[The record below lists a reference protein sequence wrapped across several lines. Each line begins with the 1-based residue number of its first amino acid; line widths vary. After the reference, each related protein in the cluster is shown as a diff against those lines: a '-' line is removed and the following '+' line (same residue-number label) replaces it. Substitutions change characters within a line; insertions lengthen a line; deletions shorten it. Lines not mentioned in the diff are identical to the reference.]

1 MDTEVSSVG
10 KGMKNF
16 FVITNVNKDSKL
28 EVTERIKSYLE
39 LKGAKCLVFSD
50 DLSLCDMQCKT
61 SIPKET
67 ECILVLGGDG
77 TMLQAARENL
87 NSDIPMIGINMGTK
101 GYLTEIEV
109 GNLNDAL
116 DCLLNDEYHIESRMM
131 LNGVIYKS
139 RQEMPAM
146 CALNEIAITRKGSLA
161 VIHYNVYVNGKLL
174 KVYSGDG
181 IMVST
186 PTGSTGYNLSAGGP
200 IASPQSELMLLTPI
214 CPHTFN
220 TRTVILSPLDVVEIE
235 IAHGRDGKPQE
246 VEVNFD
252 GNYKEI
258 LFSNDKVVIRKA
270 QATTKIVKL
279 SEESFLEVLHSKMR
293 D

>member
-1 MDTEVSSVG
+1 MG
-10 KGMKNF
+10 KGMKKF
-16 FVITNVNKDSKL
+16 FVITNLNKDKNL
-28 EVTERIKSYLE
+28 EVTKKIQSYLE
-39 LKGAKCLVFSD
+39 SKGAMCQFFSD
-50 DLSLCDMQCKT
+50 DLSLEDTKCKVE
-61 SIPKET
+61 IPSDI
-67 ECILVLGGDG
+67 ECVMVLGGDG
-77 TMLQAARENL
+77 TMLQAARENQ

-109 GNLNDAL
+109 GSLENAL
-116 DCLLNDEYHIESRMM
+116 DSLILDEYHIESRMM
-131 LNGVIYKS
+131 LDGVVCKAGTNM
-139 RQEMPAM
+139 QPM

-200 IASPQSELMLLTPI
+200 IASPQSELMLITPI

-220 TRTVILSPLDVVEIE
+220 TRTVILSPNDVVEIE
-235 IAHGRDGKPQE
+235 IADGRDGKAQE

-252 GNYKEI
+252 GNYKEN
-258 LFSNDKVVIRKA
+258 LYSGDKVLIKKA
-270 QATTKIVKL
+270 MATTKIIKI

>member
-1 MDTEVSSVG
+1 
-10 KGMKNF
+10 MKNF
-16 FVITNVNKDSKL
+16 FVITNVNKDVGLK
-28 EVTERIKSYLE
+28 VTQSIQSYLE
-39 LKGAKCLVFSD
+39 LKGAKCQIFSD
-50 DLSLCDMQCKT
+50 NLWVCEDENRL
-61 SIPKET
+61 SIPKDT

-77 TMLQAARENL
+77 TMLQAARKNL
-87 NSDIPMIGINMGTK
+87 NTDIPMIGINMGTK

-109 GNLNDAL
+109 SGLYEAL
-116 DCLLNDEYHIESRMM
+116 DCLLNNQYHVESRMM
-131 LNGVIYKS
+131 LSGVVYKAG
-139 RQEMPAM
+139 QETQPM
-146 CALNEIAITRKGSLA
+146 CALNEISITRKGSLA
-161 VIHYNVYVNGKLL
+161 VIHYNVFVNGKLL
-174 KVYSGDG
+174 KVYNGDG

-200 IASPQSELMLLTPI
+200 IATPQAELMLLTPI

-220 TRTVILSPLDVVEIE
+220 TRTVILSPYDVVEIE
-235 IAHGRDGKPQE
+235 IAHGRDGQVQE

-258 LFSNDKVVIRKA
+258 LYSNDRVVIKKSD
-270 QATTKIVKL
+270 ATTKIVKL

>member
-1 MDTEVSSVG
+1 
-10 KGMKNF
+10 MKNF
-16 FVITNVNKDSKL
+16 FVITNVNKDTKM
-28 EVTERIKSYLE
+28 EVTGQIKSYLE
-39 LKGAKCLVFSD
+39 LKGAKCKIFSE
-50 DLSLCDMQCKT
+50 DLSLENTQCT
-61 SIPKET
+61 TAIPKDT
-67 ECILVLGGDG
+67 ECVLVLGGDG

-87 NSDIPMIGINMGTK
+87 HSDIPMIGINMGTK

-109 GNLNDAL
+109 GSLQDAL
-116 DCLLNDEYHIESRMM
+116 DALLKDEYHIESRMM
-131 LNGVIYKS
+131 LNGVVYKAGE
-139 RQEMPAM
+139 EMPAM

-200 IASPQSELMLLTPI
+200 IASPQAELMLLTPI

-220 TRTVILSPLDVVEIE
+220 TRTVILSPCDVVEIE
-235 IAHGRDGKPQE
+235 IAHGRDGKTQE

-252 GNYKEI
+252 GNYKEN
-258 LFSNDKVVIRKA
+258 LYSNDRVIIKKA
-270 QATTKIVKL
+270 IETTKIVKL

>member
-1 MDTEVSSVG
+1 MYKTG
-10 KGMKNF
+10 KDMKKF
-16 FVITNVNKDSKL
+16 FVITNLNKDKNL
-28 EVTERIKSYLE
+28 EVTKKIQTYLE
-39 LKGAKCLVFSD
+39 SKGAMCQFCSD
-50 DLSLCDMQCKT
+50 DLSLEDAKCKVK
-61 SIPKET
+61 IPSDI
-67 ECILVLGGDG
+67 ECVMVLGGDG
-77 TMLQAARENL
+77 TMLQAARENQ

-109 GNLNDAL
+109 GSLENAL
-116 DCLLNDEYHIESRMM
+116 DSLILDEYHIESRMM
-131 LNGVIYKS
+131 LDGVVCKAGTNM
-139 RQEMPAM
+139 QPM

-200 IASPQSELMLLTPI
+200 IASPQSELMLITPI

-220 TRTVILSPLDVVEIE
+220 TRTVILSPNDVVEIE
-235 IAHGRDGKPQE
+235 IADGRDGKAQE

-252 GNYKEI
+252 GNYKEN
-258 LFSNDKVVIRKA
+258 LYSGDKVLIKKA
-270 QATTKIVKL
+270 MATTKIIKI

>member
-1 MDTEVSSVG
+1 
-10 KGMKNF
+10 MKNF
-16 FVITNVNKDSKL
+16 FVITNVNKDTKL
-28 EVTERIKSYLE
+28 EVTGRIKSYLE
-39 LKGAKCLVFSD
+39 LKGAGCQVFSD
-50 DLSLCDMQCKT
+50 DLSLENTKCE
-61 SIPKET
+61 SNIPKET

-77 TMLQAARENL
+77 TMLQASRENL

-109 GNLNDAL
+109 AGLTDAL
-116 DCLLNDEYHIESRMM
+116 DCLLKDEYHIESRMM
-131 LNGVIYKS
+131 LSGVIHKS
-139 RQEMPAM
+139 GQEMPAM
-146 CALNEIAITRKGSLA
+146 CALNEISITRKGSLA

-220 TRTVILSPLDVVEIE
+220 TRTVILSPQDVVEIE
-235 IAHGRDGKPQE
+235 IAHGRDGKVQE

-252 GNYKEI
+252 GNYKEF
-258 LFSNDKVVIRKA
+258 LFSNDRVVINKA
-270 QATTKIVKL
+270 MATTKIVKL

>member
-1 MDTEVSSVG
+1 
-10 KGMKNF
+10 MKNF
-16 FVITNVNKDSKL
+16 FVITNVNKDVGLK
-28 EVTERIKSYLE
+28 VTQSIQSYLE
-39 LKGAKCLVFSD
+39 LKGAKCQIFSD
-50 DLSLCDMQCKT
+50 NLWVCEDENRLF
-61 SIPKET
+61 IPKNT

-77 TMLQAARENL
+77 TMLQAARKNL
-87 NSDIPMIGINMGTK
+87 NTDIPMIGINMGTK

-109 GNLNDAL
+109 SGLYEAL
-116 DCLLNDEYHIESRMM
+116 DCLLNNQYHVESRMM
-131 LNGVIYKS
+131 LSGVIYKAG
-139 RQEMPAM
+139 QETQPM
-146 CALNEIAITRKGSLA
+146 CALNEISITRKGSLA
-161 VIHYNVYVNGKLL
+161 VIHYNVFVNGKLL
-174 KVYSGDG
+174 KVYNGDG

-200 IASPQSELMLLTPI
+200 IATPQAELMLLTPI

-220 TRTVILSPLDVVEIE
+220 TRTVILSPYDVVEIE
-235 IAHGRDGKPQE
+235 IAHGRDGQVQE

-258 LFSNDKVVIRKA
+258 LYSNDRVVIKKSD
-270 QATTKIVKL
+270 ATTKIVKL

>member
-1 MDTEVSSVG
+1 MG
-10 KGMKNF
+10 KGMKKF
-16 FVITNVNKDSKL
+16 FVITNLNKDKNL
-28 EVTERIKSYLE
+28 EVTKKIQAYLE
-39 LKGAKCLVFSD
+39 SKGAMCQFFSD
-50 DLSLCDMQCKT
+50 DLSLEDTKCKVE
-61 SIPKET
+61 IPSDI
-67 ECILVLGGDG
+67 ECVMVLGGDG
-77 TMLQAARENL
+77 TMLQAARENQ

-109 GNLNDAL
+109 GSLENAL
-116 DCLLNDEYHIESRMM
+116 DSLILDEYHIESRMM
-131 LNGVIYKS
+131 LDGVVCKAGNTM
-139 RQEMPAM
+139 QPM

-200 IASPQSELMLLTPI
+200 IASPQSELMLITPI

-220 TRTVILSPLDVVEIE
+220 TRTVILSPNDVVEIE
-235 IAHGRDGKPQE
+235 IADGRDGKAQE

-252 GNYKEI
+252 GNYKEN
-258 LFSNDKVVIRKA
+258 LYSGDKVLIKKA
-270 QATTKIVKL
+270 MATTKIIKI

>member
-1 MDTEVSSVG
+1 MR
-10 KGMKNF
+10 NF
-16 FVITNVNKDSKL
+16 FVITNLNKDSKL
-28 EVTERIKSYLE
+28 LVTSEIKSYLE
-39 LKGAKCLVFSD
+39 LKGAKCQIFSE
-50 DLSLCDMQCKT
+50 DLSDEATHCK
-61 SIPKET
+61 SEIPKDT

-77 TMLQAARENL
+77 TMLQAARENQ
-87 NSDIPMIGINMGTK
+87 NFDIPMIGINMGTK
-101 GYLTEIEV
+101 GYLTEIETS
-109 GNLNDAL
+109 NLTEAL
-116 DCLLNDEYHIESRMM
+116 DCLLSDEYHIESRMM
-131 LNGVIYKS
+131 LSGVICKAGKK
-139 RQEMPAM
+139 MPKM

-220 TRTVILSPLDVVEIE
+220 TRTVILSPNDVVEIE
-235 IAHGRDGKPQE
+235 IAHGRDGKMQE

-258 LFSNDKVVIRKA
+258 LYSNDRVVVKKA
-270 QATTKIVKL
+270 DDTTKIIKL

>member
-1 MDTEVSSVG
+1 MN
-10 KGMKNF
+10 KF
-16 FVITNVNKDSKL
+16 FVITNANKDTDLK
-28 EVTERIKSYLE
+28 VTKRIKEYLE
-39 LKGAKCLVFSD
+39 KQNAVCQVFMD
-50 DLSLCDMQCKT
+50 NLSENDNNNKL
-61 SIPKET
+61 SIPKDT

-87 NSDIPMIGINMGTK
+87 NTDIPMIGINMGTK

-109 GNLNDAL
+109 NSLEEAL
-116 DCLLNDEYHIESRMM
+116 DHLLKDEYHMESRMM
-131 LNGVIYKS
+131 LSGVIYKEGKKL
-139 RQEMPAM
+139 QPM
-146 CALNEIAITRKGSLA
+146 CALNEISITRKGSLA

-220 TRTVILSPLDVVEIE
+220 TRTVILSPFDVVEIE
-235 IAHGRDGKPQE
+235 IAHGRDGQAQE

-258 LFSNDKVVIRKA
+258 LYSNDKVTICKSE
-270 QATTKIVKL
+270 ATTKIVKL
-279 SEESFLEVLHSKMR
+279 SEASFLEVLHSKMR

>member
-1 MDTEVSSVG
+1 ME
-10 KGMKNF
+10 KF
-16 FVITNVNKDSKL
+16 FVITNVNKDTEL
-28 EVTERIKSYLE
+28 RVTQRIKDYLE
-39 LKGAKCLVFSD
+39 LKGAKCEIFSD
-50 DLSLCDMQCKT
+50 NLCLEDAEKRL

-87 NSDIPMIGINMGTK
+87 KTDIPMIGINMGTK

-109 GNLNDAL
+109 GSLMEAL
-116 DCLLNDEYHIESRMM
+116 DCLLQDEYHIESRMM
-131 LNGVIYKS
+131 LNGVIHKAG
-139 RQEMPAM
+139 QEMPAM
-146 CALNEIAITRKGSLA
+146 CALNEISITRKGSLA

-200 IASPQSELMLLTPI
+200 IATPQAELMLLTPI

-220 TRTVILSPLDVVEIE
+220 TRTVILSPNDVVEIE
-235 IAHGRDGKPQE
+235 IAHGRDGQTQE

-258 LFSNDKVVIRKA
+258 LYSNDRVVIKKSS
-270 QATTKIVKL
+270 ATTKIVKL

>member
-1 MDTEVSSVG
+1 
-10 KGMKNF
+10 MKNF
-16 FVITNVNKDSKL
+16 FVITNLNKDKNL
-28 EVTERIKSYLE
+28 EVTKRIKSYLE
-39 LKGAKCLVFSD
+39 LKDASCKIFSE
-50 DLSLCDMQCKT
+50 DLSNEENRSET
-61 SIPKET
+61 VIPSDT
-67 ECILVLGGDG
+67 ECVMVLGGDG
-77 TMLQAARENL
+77 TMLRAARENRD
-87 NSDIPMIGINMGTK
+87 SDIPMIGINMGTK
-101 GYLTEIEV
+101 GYLTEVEV
-109 GNLNDAL
+109 GSLDKAL
-116 DCLLNDEYHIESRMM
+116 DCLIKDEYHIECRMM
-131 LNGVIYKS
+131 LEGIVSKAGLDM
-139 RQEMPAM
+139 QPM
-146 CALNEIAITRKGSLA
+146 CALNEIAITRKGSLE

-200 IASPQSELMLLTPI
+200 IASPQSELMLITPI

-235 IAHGRDGKPQE
+235 IARGRDGKQQE

-252 GNYKEI
+252 GNYKEN
-258 LFSNDKVVIRKA
+258 LYSGDKVVIKKA
-270 QATTKIVKL
+270 LSTTKIIKL

>member
-1 MDTEVSSVG
+1 
-10 KGMKNF
+10 MKKF
-16 FVITNVNKDSKL
+16 FVITNLNKDKNL
-28 EVTERIKSYLE
+28 EVTKKIKAYLE
-39 LKGAKCLVFSD
+39 VKGAKCQYFSE
-50 DLSLCDMQCKT
+50 DLSLEDTKGKVD
-61 SIPKET
+61 IPTDT
-67 ECILVLGGDG
+67 ECVMVLGGDG
-77 TMLQAARENL
+77 TMLQAARENQ

-109 GNLNDAL
+109 GSLEKAL
-116 DCLLNDEYHIESRMM
+116 DCLILDEYHIESRMM
-131 LNGVIYKS
+131 LDGVVCKAGNIM
-139 RQEMPAM
+139 QPM

-200 IASPQSELMLLTPI
+200 IASPQSELMLITPI

-220 TRTVILSPLDVVEIE
+220 TRTVILSPNDVVEIE
-235 IAHGRDGKPQE
+235 IADKRDGKTQE

-252 GNYKEI
+252 GNYKEN
-258 LFSNDKVVIRKA
+258 LYSGDKVLIKKA
-270 QATTKIVKL
+270 MVTTKIIKL

>member
-1 MDTEVSSVG
+1 
-10 KGMKNF
+10 MKNF
-16 FVITNVNKDSKL
+16 FVITNVNKDKEL
-28 EVTERIKSYLE
+28 AVTGQIQSYME
-39 LKGAKCLVFSD
+39 KKGAKCRVFCD
-50 DLSLCDMQCKT
+50 DLSQEMIQCKAD
-61 SIPKET
+61 IPRDT

-77 TMLQAARENL
+77 TMLQAARENQ

-109 GNLNDAL
+109 SNLTEAL
-116 DCLLNDEYHIESRMM
+116 ECLLNDKYHIESRMM
-131 LNGVIYKS
+131 LSGVIQKAGKTL
-139 RQEMPAM
+139 PKM
-146 CALNEIAITRKGSLA
+146 CALNEISITRKGSLA

-174 KVYSGDG
+174 KIYSGDG

-235 IAHGRDGKPQE
+235 IDHGRDGKTQE

-258 LFSNDKVVIRKA
+258 LYSNDRVIVKKA
-270 QATTKIVKL
+270 IETTKIVKL

>member
-1 MDTEVSSVG
+1 ME
-10 KGMKNF
+10 KF
-16 FVITNVNKDSKL
+16 FVITNVNKDTEL
-28 EVTERIKSYLE
+28 RVTQRIKDYLE
-39 LKGAKCLVFSD
+39 LKGAKCEIFSD
-50 DLSLCDMQCKT
+50 NLCLEDAEKRL

-87 NSDIPMIGINMGTK
+87 KTDIPMIGINMGTK

-109 GNLNDAL
+109 GSLTEAL
-116 DCLLNDEYHIESRMM
+116 DCLLQDEYHIESRMM
-131 LNGVIYKS
+131 LNGVIHKAG
-139 RQEMPAM
+139 QEMPAM
-146 CALNEIAITRKGSLA
+146 CALNEISITRKGSLA

-200 IASPQSELMLLTPI
+200 IATPQAELMLLTPI

-220 TRTVILSPLDVVEIE
+220 TRTVILSPNDVVEIE
-235 IAHGRDGKPQE
+235 IAHGRDGQTQE

-258 LFSNDKVVIRKA
+258 LYSNDRVVIKKSS
-270 QATTKIVKL
+270 ATTKIVKL

>member
-1 MDTEVSSVG
+1 MN
-10 KGMKNF
+10 KF
-16 FVITNVNKDSKL
+16 FVITNVNKDIDLK
-28 EVTERIKSYLE
+28 VTKRIQAYLE
-39 LKGAKCLVFSD
+39 EKKANCQIFMD
-50 DLSLCDMQCKT
+50 NLSENDSHTKL
-61 SIPKET
+61 SIPKDT

-77 TMLQAARENL
+77 TMLQVARENL
-87 NSDIPMIGINMGTK
+87 NTDIPMIGINMGTK

-109 GNLNDAL
+109 NSLEEAL
-116 DCLLNDEYHIESRMM
+116 SHLLQDEYHMESRMM
-131 LNGVIYKS
+131 LSGVICKEGKKM
-139 RQEMPAM
+139 QPM
-146 CALNEIAITRKGSLA
+146 CALNEISITRKGSLA

-220 TRTVILSPLDVVEIE
+220 TRTVILSPFDVVEIE
-235 IAHGRDGKPQE
+235 IAHGRDGQVQE

-258 LFSNDKVVIRKA
+258 LYSNDKVIICKSE
-270 QATTKIVKL
+270 ATTKIVKL
-279 SEESFLEVLHSKMR
+279 SEASFLEVLHSKMR

>member
-1 MDTEVSSVG
+1 
-10 KGMKNF
+10 MKNF
-16 FVITNVNKDSKL
+16 FVITNVNKDKEL
-28 EVTERIKSYLE
+28 AVTGQIQSYME
-39 LKGAKCLVFSD
+39 KKGAKCRVFCD
-50 DLSLCDMQCKT
+50 DLSQEMIQCKAD
-61 SIPKET
+61 IPRDT

-77 TMLQAARENL
+77 TMLQAARENQ

-109 GNLNDAL
+109 SNLTEAL
-116 DCLLNDEYHIESRMM
+116 ECLLNDKYHIESRMM
-131 LNGVIYKS
+131 LSGVIQKAG
-139 RQEMPAM
+139 QTLPKM
-146 CALNEIAITRKGSLA
+146 CALNEISITRKGSLA

-174 KVYSGDG
+174 KIYSGDG

-220 TRTVILSPLDVVEIE
+220 TRTVILSPFDVVEIE
-235 IAHGRDGKPQE
+235 IDHGRDGKTQE

-258 LFSNDKVVIRKA
+258 LYSNDRVIVKKA
-270 QATTKIVKL
+270 IETTKIVKL

>member
-1 MDTEVSSVG
+1 M
-10 KGMKNF
+10 
-16 FVITNVNKDSKL
+16 
-28 EVTERIKSYLE
+28 
-39 LKGAKCLVFSD
+39 
-50 DLSLCDMQCKT
+50 
-61 SIPKET
+61 
-67 ECILVLGGDG
+67 VLGGDG
-77 TMLQAARENL
+77 TMLQAARENQ

-109 GNLNDAL
+109 GSLENAL
-116 DCLLNDEYHIESRMM
+116 DSLILDEYHIESRMM
-131 LNGVIYKS
+131 LDGVIYKAGHK
-139 RQEMPAM
+139 MVPM
-146 CALNEIAITRKGSLA
+146 CALNEIAITRKGSLE
-161 VIHYNVYVNGKLL
+161 IIYYNVYVNGKLL

-220 TRTVILSPLDVVEIE
+220 SRTVILSPQDIVEIE
-235 IAHGRDGKPQE
+235 IAHGRDGKKQE
-246 VEVNFD
+246 VEVSFD

-258 LFSNDKVVIRKA
+258 LFSEDRVVIKKA
-270 QATTKIVKL
+270 VATTKIVKL

>member
-1 MDTEVSSVG
+1 MR
-10 KGMKNF
+10 NF
-16 FVITNVNKDSKL
+16 FVITNLNKDSKL
-28 EVTERIKSYLE
+28 LVTSEIKSYLE
-39 LKGAKCLVFSD
+39 LKGAKCQIFSE
-50 DLSLCDMQCKT
+50 DLSDEATHCK
-61 SIPKET
+61 SEIPKDT

-77 TMLQAARENL
+77 TMLQAARENQ
-87 NSDIPMIGINMGTK
+87 NFDIPMIGINMGTK
-101 GYLTEIEV
+101 GYLTEIETS
-109 GNLNDAL
+109 NLTEAL
-116 DCLLNDEYHIESRMM
+116 DCLLSDEYHIESRMM
-131 LNGVIYKS
+131 LSGVICKAGKK
-139 RQEMPAM
+139 MPKM

-220 TRTVILSPLDVVEIE
+220 TRTVILSPYDVVEIE
-235 IAHGRDGKPQE
+235 IAHGRDGKMQE

-258 LFSNDKVVIRKA
+258 LYSNDRVVVKKA
-270 QATTKIVKL
+270 DDTTKIIKL

>member
-1 MDTEVSSVG
+1 MI
-10 KGMKNF
+10 NF
-16 FVITNVNKDSKL
+16 FVITNVYKDTEL
-28 EVTERIKSYLE
+28 EVTRGIQEYLE
-39 LKGAKCLVFSD
+39 SKGAKCKVCSE
-50 DLSLCDMQCKT
+50 DLSRKDAQCKPV
-61 SIPKET
+61 IPKDT
-67 ECILVLGGDG
+67 ECVLVLGGDG

-87 NSDIPMIGINMGTK
+87 DSDIPMVGINMGTK

-109 GNLNDAL
+109 GSLNEAL
-116 DCLLNDEYHIESRMM
+116 DCLMKDEYHIESRMM
-131 LNGVIYKS
+131 LDGVIYKS
-139 RQEMPAM
+139 GEQKPVM

-161 VIHYNVYVNGKLL
+161 VIYYNVYVNGKLL
-174 KVYSGDG
+174 MVYNGDG

-220 TRTVILSPLDVVEIE
+220 TRTVILSPNDVVEIE
-235 IAHGRDGKPQE
+235 IAHTRDGKVQE

-258 LFSNDKVVIRKA
+258 LYSNDKVVIKKA
-270 QATTKIVKL
+270 IATTKIIKL

>member
-1 MDTEVSSVG
+1 ME
-10 KGMKNF
+10 NF
-16 FVITNVNKDSKL
+16 FVITNLNKDTKL
-28 EVTERIKSYLE
+28 NVTQCIKSYLE
-39 LKGAKCLVFSD
+39 LKGAKCQIFSD
-50 DLSLCDMQCKT
+50 NLCLQEEERKL
-61 SIPKET
+61 SIPKDT

-87 NSDIPMIGINMGTK
+87 KTDIPMIGINMGTK

-109 GNLNDAL
+109 GSLEEAL
-116 DCLLNDEYHIESRMM
+116 DCLLKGEYHIESRMM
-131 LNGVIYKS
+131 LNGVIHKAGC
-139 RQEMPAM
+139 EMPPM
-146 CALNEIAITRKGSLA
+146 CALNEISITRKGSLA

-200 IASPQSELMLLTPI
+200 IASPQAELMLLTPI

-220 TRTVILSPLDVVEIE
+220 SRTVILSPLDVVEIE
-235 IAHGRDGKPQE
+235 IAHGRDGQTQE

-258 LFSNDKVVIRKA
+258 LYSNDRVVIKKSA
-270 QATTKIVKL
+270 ATTKIVKL

>member
-1 MDTEVSSVG
+1 
-10 KGMKNF
+10 MKNF
-16 FVITNVNKDSKL
+16 FVITNVNKDTNL
-28 EVTERIKSYLE
+28 EVTKRIKSYLE
-39 LKGAKCLVFSD
+39 GKGAYCQVCSE
-50 DLSLCDMQCKT
+50 DLSLEDCKCKP

-67 ECILVLGGDG
+67 ECVLVLGGDG
-77 TMLQAARENL
+77 TMLQAARENQ

-109 GNLNDAL
+109 GSLTEAL
-116 DCLLNDEYHIESRMM
+116 DCMLKDEYHIESRMM
-131 LNGVIYKS
+131 LDGVIHKAG
-139 RQEMPAM
+139 QQMAPM

-161 VIHYNVYVNGKLL
+161 VIYYNVYVNGKLL

-200 IASPQSELMLLTPI
+200 IASPQAELMLLTPI

-220 TRTVILSPLDVVEIE
+220 TRTVILSPPDVVEIE
-235 IAHGRDGKPQE
+235 IAHGRDGKKQE

-258 LFSNDKVVIRKA
+258 LFSEDRVVIKKA
-270 QATTKIVKL
+270 VATTKIVKL

>member
-1 MDTEVSSVG
+1 
-10 KGMKNF
+10 MKNF
-16 FVITNVNKDSKL
+16 FVITNLNKDKNL
-28 EVTERIKSYLE
+28 EVTQRIKSYLE
-39 LKGAKCLVFSD
+39 SKGASCKIFSE
-50 DLSLCDMQCKT
+50 DLSNEENRSKT
-61 SIPKET
+61 VIPSDT
-67 ECILVLGGDG
+67 ECVLVLGGDG
-77 TMLQAARENL
+77 TMLQAARENQD
-87 NSDIPMIGINMGTK
+87 SDIPMIGINMGTK
-101 GYLTEIEV
+101 GYLTEVEV
-109 GNLNDAL
+109 GSLDGAL
-116 DCLLNDEYHIESRMM
+116 DCLIKDEYHIESRMM
-131 LNGVIYKS
+131 LNGVVCKAGVNM
-139 RQEMPAM
+139 QPM

-200 IASPQSELMLLTPI
+200 IASPQSELMLITPI

-235 IAHGRDGKPQE
+235 IARGRDGKQQE

-252 GNYKEI
+252 GNYKEN
-258 LFSNDKVVIRKA
+258 LYSGDKVVIKRA
-270 QATTKIVKL
+270 LSTTKIIKL

>member
-1 MDTEVSSVG
+1 MN
-10 KGMKNF
+10 KF
-16 FVITNVNKDSKL
+16 FVITNVNKDIDLK
-28 EVTERIKSYLE
+28 VTKRIQAYLE
-39 LKGAKCLVFSD
+39 EKKANCQIFMD
-50 DLSLCDMQCKT
+50 NLSENDSHTKL
-61 SIPKET
+61 SIPKDT

-87 NSDIPMIGINMGTK
+87 NTDIPMIGINMGTK

-109 GNLNDAL
+109 NSLEEAL
-116 DCLLNDEYHIESRMM
+116 SHLLQDEYHMESRMM
-131 LNGVIYKS
+131 LSGVICKEGKKM
-139 RQEMPAM
+139 QPM
-146 CALNEIAITRKGSLA
+146 CALNEISITRKGSLA

-220 TRTVILSPLDVVEIE
+220 TRTVILSPFDVVEIE
-235 IAHGRDGKPQE
+235 IAHGRDGQVQE

-258 LFSNDKVVIRKA
+258 LYSNDKVIICKSE
-270 QATTKIVKL
+270 ATTKIVKL
-279 SEESFLEVLHSKMR
+279 SEASFLEVLHSKMR

>member
-1 MDTEVSSVG
+1 ME
-10 KGMKNF
+10 NF
-16 FVITNVNKDSKL
+16 FVITNVNKDVELK
-28 EVTERIKSYLE
+28 VTQQIKSYLE
-39 LKGAKCLVFSD
+39 VKGAKCQIFSD
-50 DLSLCDMQCKT
+50 NLCLHKEENKLI
-61 SIPKET
+61 IPKDT

-87 NSDIPMIGINMGTK
+87 NTDIPMIGINMGTK

-109 GNLNDAL
+109 NSLSESL
-116 DCLLNDEYHIESRMM
+116 DCLMNNQYHVESRMM
-131 LNGVIYKS
+131 LNGVIHKAG
-139 RQEMPAM
+139 QEMQPM
-146 CALNEIAITRKGSLA
+146 CALNEISITRKGSLA
-161 VIHYNVYVNGKLL
+161 VIHYNVYVNGNLL

-200 IASPQSELMLLTPI
+200 IATPQAELMLLTPI

-235 IAHGRDGKPQE
+235 IAHGRDGQVQE

-258 LFSNDKVVIRKA
+258 LYSNDRVVIKKST
-270 QATTKIVKL
+270 ATTKIVKL

>member
-1 MDTEVSSVG
+1 
-10 KGMKNF
+10 MKNF
-16 FVITNVNKDSKL
+16 FVITNLNKDKNL
-28 EVTERIKSYLE
+28 EVTKRIKSYLE
-39 LKGAKCLVFSD
+39 LKDASCKIFSE
-50 DLSLCDMQCKT
+50 DLSNEENRSET
-61 SIPKET
+61 VIPSDT
-67 ECILVLGGDG
+67 ECVMVLGGDG
-77 TMLQAARENL
+77 TMLRAARENQD
-87 NSDIPMIGINMGTK
+87 SDIPMIGINMGTK
-101 GYLTEIEV
+101 GYLTEVEV
-109 GNLNDAL
+109 GSLDKAL
-116 DCLLNDEYHIESRMM
+116 DCLIKDEYHIECRMM
-131 LNGVIYKS
+131 LEGIVSKAGLDM
-139 RQEMPAM
+139 QPM
-146 CALNEIAITRKGSLA
+146 CALNEIAITRKGSLE

-200 IASPQSELMLLTPI
+200 IASPQSELMLITPI

-235 IAHGRDGKPQE
+235 IARGRDGKQQE

-252 GNYKEI
+252 GNYKEN
-258 LFSNDKVVIRKA
+258 LYSGDKVVIKKA
-270 QATTKIVKL
+270 LSTTKIIKL

>member
-1 MDTEVSSVG
+1 
-10 KGMKNF
+10 
-16 FVITNVNKDSKL
+16 
-28 EVTERIKSYLE
+28 
-39 LKGAKCLVFSD
+39 
-50 DLSLCDMQCKT
+50 MQ
-61 SIPKET
+61 P
-67 ECILVLGGDG
+67 
-77 TMLQAARENL
+77 
-87 NSDIPMIGINMGTK
+87 
-101 GYLTEIEV
+101 
-109 GNLNDAL
+109 
-116 DCLLNDEYHIESRMM
+116 
-131 LNGVIYKS
+131 
-139 RQEMPAM
+139 M
-146 CALNEIAITRKGSLA
+146 CALNEISITRKGSLA
-161 VIHYNVYVNGKLL
+161 VIHYIVYVNGNLL

-200 IASPQSELMLLTPI
+200 IATPQAELMLLTPI

-235 IAHGRDGKPQE
+235 IAHGRDGQVQE

-258 LFSNDKVVIRKA
+258 LYSNDRVVIEKST
-270 QATTKIVKL
+270 ATTKIVKL

>member
-1 MDTEVSSVG
+1 
-10 KGMKNF
+10 MKKF
-16 FVITNVNKDSKL
+16 FVITNVNKDLGLK
-28 EVTERIKSYLE
+28 VTQSIQSYLE
-39 LKGAKCLVFSD
+39 LKGAKCQIFSGNLWVCED
-50 DLSLCDMQCKT
+50 ENSL
-61 SIPKET
+61 SIPKDT

-87 NSDIPMIGINMGTK
+87 NTDIPMIGINMGTK

-109 GNLNDAL
+109 NGLYEAL
-116 DCLLNDEYHIESRMM
+116 DCLLNNQYHVESRMM
-131 LNGVIYKS
+131 LSGVIYKAG
-139 RQEMPAM
+139 QETQPM
-146 CALNEIAITRKGSLA
+146 CALNEISITRKGSLA
-161 VIHYNVYVNGKLL
+161 VIHYNVFVNGKLL

-200 IASPQSELMLLTPI
+200 IATPQAELMLLTPI

-220 TRTVILSPLDVVEIE
+220 TRTVILSPFDVVEIE
-235 IAHGRDGKPQE
+235 IAHGRDGQVQE

-258 LFSNDKVVIRKA
+258 LYSNDRVIIKKST
-270 QATTKIVKL
+270 ATTKIVKL